1 MDNPI
6 RAPMAVPVLEAKGVK
21 KSFGSNAVL
30 RGVDLTVMAGER
42 YVMFGPNGAGKTTL
56 VKILCGL
63 MRPDSGSVTIFRE
76 SQLDDVRE
84 IKARIGVLS
93 HEPYLY
99 GELSALENLEFYGR
113 LYSVPEVG
121 DRIKSLLKEVGLY
134 TRSHDR
140 VSTFSRGM
148 RQRLGLAR
156 ALLHDP
162 DLVLLDEPYTGLDLR
177 ATEILDRLV
186 RERSGAGKAFIA
198 ITHDLDHGLEMA
210 TRAGILSGGR
220 IDHEAS
226 AEGWDAVRDRYTEL
240 MGGEKRWER

>member
-1 MDNPI
+1 
-6 RAPMAVPVLEAKGVK
+6 MAAPVLEAKTLR
-21 KSFGSNAVL
+21 KSFGRNAVL
-30 RGVDLTVMAGER
+30 KGVDLTVSAGEIF
-42 YVMFGPNGAGKTTL
+42 VLFGPNGAGKTTL
-56 VKILCGL
+56 VKVLCGL
-63 MRPDSGSVTIFRE
+63 IKPDGGSVTIFRE
-76 SQLDDVRE
+76 SFAEDAQE

-113 LYSVPEVG
+113 LYGVSGPEE
-121 DRIKSLLKEVGLY
+121 RIRTLLKEVGLY
-134 TRSHDR
+134 TRGHDK

-177 ATEILDRLV
+177 ATGILDGLV
-186 RERSGAGKAFIA
+186 RERSASGKAFIA

-210 TRAGILSGGR
+210 TRAGILAGGR
-220 IDHEAS
+220 IVHEAE
-226 AEGWDAVRDRYTEL
+226 APNWDEFKDRYTEI
-240 MGGEKRWER
+240 MGGDKRWER